1 MENPQ
6 RSGQFLFLFLTVALY
21 QLMFFQMTNIP
32 KRISKQVGAKQY
44 LNTEWTETNFRE
56 DLQNITFLVDL
67 DTFESVKQFVNMSS
81 VDSGFLQIKNTYSM
95 TTRQQKT
102 SKSSK
107 ISKNI
112 ALFHHPMTIIS
123 RLQSNFDF
131 DEMINQYEEESIISK
146 ICNGCTKLNKTSFEM
161 ARSAIKSDFIL
172 VGTNDCS
179 AQFILLG
186 SKMLQNAFYANQTEL
201 LALRK
206 VFQMKNTNVKD
217 PELLNKLKE
226 SRFKWELELQAFI
239 KKDLNQNLADYNI
252 RNKNLF
258 KTYLSKITYLHPKF
272 ASQSCMGGL
281 SYSSSN
287 LVECEVTLP

>member
-21 QLMFFQMTNIP
+21 QFMFFQITSIP

-44 LNTEWTETNFRE
+44 LNTDWTNTDFRE
-56 DLQNITFLVDL
+56 NIQNITFLVDM

-81 VDSGFLQIKNTYSM
+81 VESGFLQIENTYL
-95 TTRQQKT
+95 RQKRRQRSLQNT
-102 SKSSK
+102 
-107 ISKNI
+107 KNI
-112 ALFHHPMTIIS
+112 ALFHHPMSVIS
-123 RLQSNFDF
+123 RLQNLDF
-131 DEMINQYEEESIISK
+131 DEMINLYEEQSIISK

-172 VGTNDCS
+172 VATNDCS

-201 LALRK
+201 SALRK
-206 VFQMKNTNVKD
+206 VFHLKTINDSKKL
-217 PELLNKLKE
+217 EKLKE
-226 SRFKWELELQAFI
+226 SRFKWDLELQAYI

-258 KTYLSKITYLHPKF
+258 KAYSKVFSTDLENQRI
-272 ASQSCMGGL
+272 
-281 SYSSSN
+281 
-287 LVECEVTLP
+287 V

>member
-1 MENPQ
+1 
-6 RSGQFLFLFLTVALY
+6 
-21 QLMFFQMTNIP
+21 MTNIP

-56 DLQNITFLVDL
+56 NLQNISFLVDL

-81 VDSGFLQIKNTYSM
+81 VDSGYFQIKNTYS
-95 TTRQQKT
+95 KT
-102 SKSSK
+102 KQNPKSSKSSK
-107 ISKNI
+107 ISKNSKNI
-112 ALFHHPMTIIS
+112 ALFHHPMTIMS

-179 AQFILLG
+179 AQFILLA

-206 VFQMKNTNVKD
+206 VFQMKTVND
-217 PELLNKLKE
+217 PDLVNKLKE
-226 SRFKWELELQAFI
+226 SRFKWELDLQAFI

-258 KTYLSKITYLHPKF
+258 KTYLLSKIYYSTLKR
-272 ASQSCMGGL
+272 MG
-281 SYSSSN
+281 S
-287 LVECEVTLP
+287 

>member
-1 MENPQ
+1 
-6 RSGQFLFLFLTVALY
+6 
-21 QLMFFQMTNIP
+21 MTNIP

-56 DLQNITFLVDL
+56 NLQNITFLVDL
-67 DTFESVKQFVNMSS
+67 DTFETVKQFVNMSS
-81 VDSGFLQIKNTYSM
+81 VDSGFFQIQNTYSK
-95 TTRQQKT
+95 TKLQQKS
-102 SKSSK
+102 SKSSTVSK

-161 ARSAIKSDFIL
+161 ARSEIKSHFIL
-172 VGTNDCS
+172 VATNDCS

-206 VFQMKNTNVKD
+206 VFQSKTTIVKD
-217 PELLNKLKE
+217 PELVNKLKE
-226 SRFKWELELQAFI
+226 SRFKWELELQAYI

-258 KTYLSKITYLHPKF
+258 KTYLFVKSTTGFNQKLHGK
-272 ASQSCMGGL
+272 ASLQVFQNCQ
-281 SYSSSN
+281 SN
-287 LVECEVTLP
+287 LENLCPRFGL